1 MCNFYCLMYL
11 PCLNK
16 DDDDDDDESNY
27 RIYSFR
33 RPGRLLNFWVLR
45 VRWALTKFLLS
56 EQVVS

>member
-16 DDDDDDDESNY
+16 DDDDDHDDHDESNY

-33 RPGRLLNFWVLR
+33 RPGRLLNFWALR
-45 VRWALTKFLLS
+45 VRRAFIKFS
-56 EQVVS
+56 SF